1 MKPNGTGWAA
11 DVALALRKPEL
22 APSQVNVGACAGRG
36 TVGRLSACV
45 ELTLLLSSP
54 IFLSVLSQRVMPES
68 VQSKIKRYP
77 VATFFVLTFVLS
89 WGYTGLLFGLM
100 GTDPPGLVQVPFA
113 WGPLLG
119 GLLTVWLLGES
130 VSGWLGQ
137 VGRWRVGIH
146 WYLIGIGV
154 LVVGK
159 EMPNLVAWGLG
170 ADVSVVAGTKVPVVG
185 YLISMGITLF
195 VAGALEEFGWRG
207 FAQVRLQQRY
217 SAVTASVVVG
227 LVWVL
232 WHLPYLLAGV
242 GDFPPLYAYVPEVV
256 AFSLILGWLYNAT
269 NGALPVVMVT
279 HAAHNR
285 PDLLGVPGEMPVLAE
300 SVPWDAIFYV
310 LVVASVAWEVG
321 ARTLSGDGKLPAVPG
336 TADGPAAPSETP
348 PASQ

>member
-1 MKPNGTGWAA
+1 
-11 DVALALRKPEL
+11 
-22 APSQVNVGACAGRG
+22 
-36 TVGRLSACV
+36 
-45 ELTLLLSSP
+45 
-54 IFLSVLSQRVMPES
+54 MPES

-77 VATFFVLTFVLS
+77 VATFFALTFAFS
-89 WGYTGLLFGLM
+89 WGYTGLLFGLA
-100 GTDPPGLVQVPFA
+100 GTDLGILQIPFA

-146 WYLIGIGV
+146 WYLIGIAV

-170 ADVSVVAGTKVPVVG
+170 ADVSVVAGTKVPAVG
-185 YLISMGITLF
+185 YFISMGIILF

-242 GDFPPLYAYVPEVV
+242 GGFAPLYVYLPEVV
-256 AFSLILGWLYNAT
+256 AFSLVLGWLYNAT
-269 NGALPVVMVT
+269 DGALPVVMVT
-279 HAAHNR
+279 HTVHNR
-285 PDLLGVPGEMPVLAE
+285 PDLLGASGEMPVLAE
-300 SVPWDAIFYV
+300 SVAWDAVFYV
-310 LVVASVAWEVG
+310 LVIAIVAWEVG
-321 ARTLSGDGKLPAVPG
+321 ARTLSGDGTLPVVPG
-336 TADGPAAPSETP
+336 TAGASSTVSETP